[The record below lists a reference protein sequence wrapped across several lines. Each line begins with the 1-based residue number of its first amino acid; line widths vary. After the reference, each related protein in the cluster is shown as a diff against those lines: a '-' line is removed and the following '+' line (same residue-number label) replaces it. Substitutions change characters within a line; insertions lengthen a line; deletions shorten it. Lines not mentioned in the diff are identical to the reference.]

1 MDVLRSARRKKA
13 IAFAVVGAL
22 VVLAGVV
29 MLGLLLEHGFDLDNR
44 HDSRRGVGSQLIVA
58 GGAVVIGIGCLIA
71 AVRSL
76 SGKSG

>member
-1 MDVLRSARRKKA
+1 MLRSTRRKKA
-13 IAFAVVGAL
+13 IGFAVVGAL

-29 MLGLLLEHGFDLDNR
+29 MLGLLLEHGFDLDNS
-44 HDSRRGVGSQLIVA
+44 HGSRRRGGGSRLIVA

-76 SGKSG
+76 SDKSG